1 MVFATNPIF
10 GVEFTVEDPVS
21 GWRCT
26 PHVCES
32 CASAWLNLLGFS
44 HATKG
49 SVWCLWDEA
58 PVLRIFFLKRRSHSI
73 TLTRAQGTLKDR
85 IGLGE
90 GKDGRVGDCT
100 TSHTIAAAC
109 SLVQPEE
116 SAKLP
121 VPRREDDVEII
132 GGDEAVDTFAA
143 YFAGEQVV

>member
-1 MVFATNPIF
+1 MKLLCCAT
-10 GVEFTVEDPVS
+10 
-21 GWRCT
+21 
-26 PHVCES
+26 
-32 CASAWLNLLGFS
+32 
-44 HATKG
+44 
-49 SVWCLWDEA
+49 
-58 PVLRIFFLKRRSHSI
+58 FFLKRRSHSI
-73 TLTRAQGTLKDR
+73 TLTRAQGTPKDR
-85 IGLGE
+85 IG

-143 YFAGEQVV
+143 YFAGELVV